1 MTPTELKIQKL
12 EKKLELLNELIKV
25 QSDKIGALKE
35 LIDIADKDKET
46 INQKLQLIYHDQQVM
61 FDELKEIVLKKGK
74 EEE

>member
-25 QSDKIGALKE
+25 QSDKIGSLKE

-61 FDELKEIVLKKGK
+61 FDELKEIVLKSGK
-74 EEE
+74 EQE

>member
-25 QSDKIGALKE
+25 QSDKIGSLKE
-35 LIDIADKDKET
+35 LIDIGDKDKET

-61 FDELKEIVLKKGK
+61 FDELKEIVIKSGK
-74 EEE
+74 EQE

>member
-25 QSDKIGALKE
+25 QSDKIGSLKE

-61 FDELKEIVLKKGK
+61 FDELKEAILNSNKDDV
-74 EEE
+74 

>member
-25 QSDKIGALKE
+25 QSDKISSLKE
-35 LIDIADKDKET
+35 LIDISDKDKKL
-46 INQKLQLIYHDQQVM
+46 INQKLQLIYHDQSVM
-61 FDELKEIVLKKGK
+61 FDELRELIMSIGK

>member
-25 QSDKIGALKE
+25 QSDKIGSLKE

-61 FDELKEIVLKKGK
+61 FDELKEIVIKSCK
-74 EEE
+74 EQE